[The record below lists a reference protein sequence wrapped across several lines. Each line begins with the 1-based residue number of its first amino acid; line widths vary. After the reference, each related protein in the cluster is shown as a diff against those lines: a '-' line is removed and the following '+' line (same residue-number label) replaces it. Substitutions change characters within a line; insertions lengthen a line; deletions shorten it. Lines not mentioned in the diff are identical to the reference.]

1 MLRILQANLNHC
13 KVAQDLLMKFMQEEA
28 IDVAIL
34 SDPYRIRD
42 NGCDSLADTASGRAA
57 ILVPGK
63 QVTVCNVIRDAEFV
77 SARVGGYQFYSC
89 YATPNPATR
98 DMFGSLLLRLENS
111 VRTVMHDTPV
121 VVAGD
126 FNARSAAWGDRV
138 TTSRGEE
145 LCDLFGC
152 LQLTVLNEG
161 STPTF
166 TRGGGSMIDVT
177 AASER
182 VRCLSWSVL
191 GDTFNNSDHNYIRFD
206 LDSGSSVRR
215 QNLRSFTR
223 GWDVTKGI
231 DPELLEVGLLIAEW
245 LFPVEDLN
253 GRDAAYIADLFD
265 HYVRT
270 ACDIVLRRRSELDM
284 TRKPVHWWNPELTVL
299 RRNCV
304 SARRNKTRLAARH
317 KRLQQQLG
325 VADPAAVQA
334 AVDVDSAD
342 AELRTCKKALKTAI
356 ARSKKACWNELV
368 QSVDSD
374 PFGKPYKLVMR
385 KLCGPPATARMEL
398 NTLRSTIETL
408 FPVCHSIIHG
418 AVLPPEPFEVF
429 TAEEVSDVVTRFG
442 SRRTAPG
449 PDGISNIIIGA
460 VQKARPDMLLHMFNR
475 CLKEGAVPPRWKEAR
490 VVLLRKGDRPEGVPS
505 SYRPLCLLNDVGK
518 MYESLLAARLDAHI
532 AGRGGLAPNQFGFR
546 KGRSTDDAVRLLRS
560 KVVAT
565 ANSGGFCVAVALDIK
580 NAFNSIGW
588 DHILSALEAWA
599 VPEYLMKNCRSY
611 FSDRKAFIETPFAA
625 SGAVDVLITGGVPQ
639 GSVVGPL
646 LWNAAYNS
654 VLATALP
661 AGAELI
667 GFADDTLVVAHGK
680 TAYEVEGIANEALE
694 VVSDKIAGLGLCI
707 AVEKTQAVLF
717 TNKYKY
723 TPPKLTINDVPIAF
737 TNDMLYL
744 GIVVDRRL
752 SFREHVQRAANKTA
766 GVVTRLSRIM
776 PNLGGPKECR
786 RRLLVAVAHSVL
798 LYGAP
803 TWAHTLEYSKIN
815 ANILNA
821 AQRRALL
828 RGICAYRTV
837 SMTAT
842 NVLSAVPPADLLAQE
857 REMAFRARRVEV
869 PRTGNEVTPR
879 AITLNAWARKLV
891 ECEDGVWTRRLIPNV
906 AQWCNRRHGQLQFH
920 MTQIMSG
927 HGCFGVY
934 LHKIGKEATKS
945 CHHCSSPEDDAAH
958 TLFVCPAWEVDRS
971 MMTDALDVRL
981 HTGNFSEVILNKPSH
996 WEAVATFC
1004 RKVMKAKEDAERQ
1017 RQRQAAEG

>member
-1 MLRILQANLNHC
+1 
-13 KVAQDLLMKFMQEEA
+13 MKFMQEEA

-34 SDPYRIRD
+34 SDPYRICD
-42 NGCDSLADTASGRAA
+42 NGCDSLADSALGRAA

-77 SARVGGYQFYSC
+77 SARVGGYQIYSC

-98 DMFGSLLLRLENS
+98 DMFGSLLRRLENS

-138 TTSRGEE
+138 TTSRGDE
-145 LCDLFGC
+145 LCDLLGS
-152 LQLTVLNEG
+152 LQLIVLNEG

-166 TRGGGSMIDVT
+166 NRGEGSIIDVT
-177 AASER
+177 AVSER
-182 VRCLSWSVL
+182 VRCLTWSVL

-206 LDSGSSVRR
+206 LDSGTGIRR
-215 QNLRSFTR
+215 QNLCSSAR

-245 LFPVEDLN
+245 LSPVEDLN
-253 GRDAAYIADLFD
+253 RRDAAHIADFFD
-265 HYVRT
+265 CHVKT
-270 ACDIVLRRRSELDM
+270 ACDIVLRRKSAPNM
-284 TRKPVHWWNPELTVL
+284 ARKPVHWWNPELSVL
-299 RRNCV
+299 RSNCV
-304 SARRNKTRLAARH
+304 SARRCKTRLAARH
-317 KRLQQQLG
+317 KRLQQRLG
-325 VADPAAVQA
+325 VTNPTVVQA
-334 AVDVDSAD
+334 VLDVDAAD
-342 AELRTCKKALKTAI
+342 AQLRMCKKALKTAV
-356 ARSKKACWNELV
+356 ARSKKACWDELV
-368 QSVDSD
+368 QSVESD

-385 KLCGPPATARMEL
+385 KLSGPPATDRMEL
-398 NTLRSTIETL
+398 DTLRSTIETL
-408 FPVCHSIIHG
+408 FPAGHPNIHG
-418 AVLPPEPFEVF
+418 AVLPLEPFEAF
-429 TAEEVSDVVTRFG
+429 TAEEVADVVTLFG

-449 PDGISNIIIGA
+449 PDGIANLIIGS
-460 VQKARPDMLLHMFNR
+460 VHKARPDMLRHMYNR
-475 CLKEGAVPPRWKEAR
+475 CLKEGVFPPRWKEAR
-490 VVLLRKGDRPEGVPS
+490 VVLLRKGDRPEG
-505 SYRPLCLLNDVGK
+505 
-518 MYESLLAARLDAHI
+518 
-532 AGRGGLAPNQFGFR
+532 
-546 KGRSTDDAVRLLRS
+546 
-560 KVVAT
+560 
-565 ANSGGFCVAVALDIK
+565 
-580 NAFNSIGW
+580 
-588 DHILSALEAWA
+588 
-599 VPEYLMKNCRSY
+599 
-611 FSDRKAFIETPFAA
+611 
-625 SGAVDVLITGGVPQ
+625 
-639 GSVVGPL
+639 SVVGPL

-654 VLATALP
+654 VLTTVLP

-680 TAYEVEGIANEALE
+680 TASEVERIANEALD
-694 VVSDKIAGLGLCI
+694 VVSGKIAGLGLLI

-723 TPPKLTINDVPIAF
+723 TLPKLTINGVPITF

-744 GIVVDRRL
+744 GMVVDRRL

-766 GVVTRLSRIM
+766 GIVTRLSRIM

-803 TWAHTLEYSKIN
+803 TWAHSLEWSKIN
-815 ANILNA
+815 ANILNG

-842 NVLSAVPPADLLAQE
+842 NVLSAVPPADLIARE
-857 REMAFRARRVEV
+857 REMAFIARRAAV

-879 AITLNAWARKLV
+879 AIILNVWARRLV

-906 AQWCNRRHGQLQFH
+906 VPWCNRRHGQLEFH

-934 LHKIGKEATKS
+934 LHKIGKETTKR
-945 CHHCSSPEDDAAH
+945 CHHCGSPEDDAAH
-958 TLFVCPAWEVDRS
+958 TLFVCPAWELDRL
-971 MMTDALDVRL
+971 MMTNALDVRL
-981 HTGNFSEVILNKPSH
+981 HADNFSEVVLSNPAH

-1017 RQRQAAEG
+1017 RQQQAAEG

>member
-34 SDPYRIRD
+34 SDPYRICD
-42 NGCDSLADTASGRAA
+42 NGCDSLADTVLGRAA

-77 SARVGGYQFYSC
+77 SARVGGYQIYSC

-98 DMFGSLLLRLENS
+98 DMFGSLLRRLENS
-111 VRTVMHDTPV
+111 VRTVMRDTPV

-138 TTSRGEE
+138 TTSRGDE
-145 LCDLFGC
+145 LCDLLGS
-152 LQLTVLNEG
+152 LQLIVLNEG

-166 TRGGGSMIDVT
+166 NRGEGSIIDVT
-177 AASER
+177 AVSER
-182 VRCLSWSVL
+182 VRCLTWSVL

-206 LDSGSSVRR
+206 LDSGTGIRR
-215 QNLRSFTR
+215 QNLCSPAR

-245 LFPVEDLN
+245 LSPVEDLN
-253 GRDAAYIADLFD
+253 CRDAAHIADFFD
-265 HYVRT
+265 CHVKT
-270 ACDIVLRRRSELDM
+270 ACDIVLRRKSAPNM
-284 TRKPVHWWNPELTVL
+284 ARKPVHWWNPELSVL
-299 RRNCV
+299 RSNCV
-304 SARRNKTRLAARH
+304 SARRCKTRLAARH
-317 KRLQQQLG
+317 KRLQQRLG
-325 VADPAAVQA
+325 VTNPTAVQA
-334 AVDVDSAD
+334 VLDVDAAD
-342 AELRTCKKALKTAI
+342 AQLRMCKKALKTAV
-356 ARSKKACWNELV
+356 ARSKKACWDELV
-368 QSVDSD
+368 QSVESD

-385 KLCGPPATARMEL
+385 KLSGPPATDRMEL
-398 NTLRSTIETL
+398 DTLRSTIETL
-408 FPVCHSIIHG
+408 FPACHPNIHG
-418 AVLPPEPFEVF
+418 AVLPLEPFEAF
-429 TAEEVSDVVTRFG
+429 TAEEVADVVTLFG

-449 PDGISNIIIGA
+449 PDGIANLIIGS
-460 VQKARPDMLLHMFNR
+460 VHKVRPDMLRHMYNR
-475 CLKEGAVPPRWKEAR
+475 CLKEGVFPPRWKEAR

-518 MYESLLAARLDAHI
+518 MYEALLAARLDAHI
-532 AGRGGLAPNQFGFR
+532 ASKGGLAPNQFGFR
-546 KGRSTDDAVRLLRS
+546 KGRSTDDAVRVLQS
-560 KVVAT
+560 KAAT
-565 ANSGGFCVAVALDIK
+565 TTNSGGFCVAVALDIK

-611 FSDRKAFIETPFAA
+611 LSDRKAFIETPFVA
-625 SGAVDVLITGGVPQ
+625 SGALDVLITGGVPQ

-654 VLATALP
+654 VLTTVLP

-680 TAYEVEGIANEALE
+680 TASEVERIANEALD
-694 VVSDKIAGLGLCI
+694 VVSGKIAGLGLLI

-723 TPPKLTINDVPIAF
+723 TLPKLTINDVPITF

-744 GIVVDRRL
+744 GMVVDRRL

-803 TWAHTLEYSKIN
+803 TWAHTLEWSKIN
-815 ANILNA
+815 ANILNG

-842 NVLSAVPPADLLAQE
+842 NILSAVPPADLIAQE
-857 REMAFRARRVEV
+857 REMAFRARRVAV

-879 AITLNAWARKLV
+879 AIMLNVWARRLV
-891 ECEDGVWTRRLIPNV
+891 EREDGVWTRRLIPNV
-906 AQWCNRRHGQLQFH
+906 VPWCNRQHGQLEFH

-934 LHKIGKEATKS
+934 LHKIGKETTKR
-945 CHHCSSPEDDAAH
+945 CHHCGSPEDDAAH
-958 TLFVCPAWEVDRS
+958 TLFVCPAWEVDRL
-971 MMTDALDVRL
+971 MMTNALDVRL
-981 HTGNFSEVILNKPSH
+981 HADNFSEVVLSNPAH

-1004 RKVMKAKEDAERQ
+1004 RKVMKTKEDAERQ
-1017 RQRQAAEG
+1017 RQQQAA